1 MSKDVQNDF
10 PQYLSFRLDKELYA
24 INIAKVKEVLD
35 LTKITKVP
43 RTPEFMLGVIN
54 LRGSVVPVVDMKM
67 KFDMGQVEHT
77 RDTCIIIVEVK
88 LDGESITLGLLA
100 DSVNEVMELLK
111 EQIEAAPK
119 MGTRINNDFI
129 NGMGKSDEDFIIL
142 LDIDKIFSVDD
153 IINIQQSEEK
163 PKSKKVNKKEPKKE
177 LEAQEA

>member
-1 MSKDVQNDF
+1 MTQDVQNDF
-10 PQYLSFRLDKELYA
+10 PQYLSFKLDKELYA

-43 RTPEFMLGVIN
+43 RTPDFMLGVIN

-67 KFDMGQVEHT
+67 KFAMGQVEHT
-77 RDTCIIIVEVK
+77 RDTCIIIVEVM

-100 DSVNEVMELLK
+100 DSVNEVIELLQD
-111 EQIEAAPK
+111 QIEAAPK
-119 MGTRINNDFI
+119 MGTRVNNDFI
-129 NGMGKSDEDFIIL
+129 QGMGKSEKDFIIL
-142 LDIDKIFSVDD
+142 LDIDKIFSIDD

-163 PKSKKVNKKEPKKE
+163 PKSKKGNKELKKE